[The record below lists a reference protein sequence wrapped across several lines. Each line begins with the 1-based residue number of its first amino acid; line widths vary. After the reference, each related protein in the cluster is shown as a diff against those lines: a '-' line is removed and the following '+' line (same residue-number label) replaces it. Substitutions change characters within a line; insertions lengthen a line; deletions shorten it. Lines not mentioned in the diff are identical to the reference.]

1 MDKNML
7 SEYAKLMVKV
17 GANVQKGQKVR
28 LYAEVDQYELAT
40 LVAKE
45 CYNAGASYVEMFWS
59 CGAVER
65 LHYENASVETLG
77 TVLSWEEERQKQMVK
92 DLPARI
98 FIESAD
104 PDELSGIPADVISTV
119 GRMRS
124 KVLKKYRDEIDGKHQ
139 WLIVAAASPKWAKK
153 VFPDDDSD
161 TAVEKLWN
169 AIFSCVYLDG
179 NKNWEQVWKQHTDT
193 MREKADWLNSKRFKS
208 LRYNSSNGTDFTVQL
223 IPGAKWCG
231 AADINRVNGAAYVPN
246 MPTEEVFISP
256 MKGKCEGRLV
266 ATKPLSWSGNLIDGF
281 EVEFTNGR
289 VSGCK
294 AKQGE
299 EILKKMFAMD
309 NGASMLGEVA
319 LVPKESPINRSGLL
333 FMNTLFDENACCH
346 VAVGEGFQEVIEG
359 AENMTLDKIHAL
371 GVNDSIIHVDFMIGS
386 DDLDITGICEDGT
399 EIPVFRNGT
408 WA

>member
-1 MDKNML
+1 M
-7 SEYAKLMVKV
+7 
-17 GANVQKGQKVR
+17 
-28 LYAEVDQYELAT
+28 
-40 LVAKE
+40 
-45 CYNAGASYVEMFWS
+45 
-59 CGAVER
+59 
-65 LHYENASVETLG
+65 
-77 TVLSWEEERQKQMVK
+77 
-92 DLPARI
+92 
-98 FIESAD
+98 
-104 PDELSGIPADVISTV
+104 
-119 GRMRS
+119 
-124 KVLKKYRDEIDGKHQ
+124 
-139 WLIVAAASPKWAKK
+139 
-153 VFPDDDSD
+153 FPDDDSD

-179 NKNWEQVWKQHTDT
+179 NRNWEQVWKQHTDT
-193 MREKADWLNSKRFKS
+193 MREKADWLNSKCFKS
-208 LRYNSSNGTDFTVQL
+208 LRYNSSNGTYFTVQL

-256 MKGKCEGRLV
+256 MKGKCEGKLV

-294 AKQGE
+294 ARQGE

-359 AENMTLDKIHAL
+359 AENMTLDEIHAL
-371 GVNDSIIHVDFMIGS
+371 GVNDSLIHVDFMIGS

>member
-1 MDKNML
+1 
-7 SEYAKLMVKV
+7 
-17 GANVQKGQKVR
+17 
-28 LYAEVDQYELAT
+28 
-40 LVAKE
+40 
-45 CYNAGASYVEMFWS
+45 
-59 CGAVER
+59 
-65 LHYENASVETLG
+65 
-77 TVLSWEEERQKQMVK
+77 
-92 DLPARI
+92 
-98 FIESAD
+98 
-104 PDELSGIPADVISTV
+104 
-119 GRMRS
+119 
-124 KVLKKYRDEIDGKHQ
+124 
-139 WLIVAAASPKWAKK
+139 
-153 VFPDDDSD
+153 
-161 TAVEKLWN
+161 
-169 AIFSCVYLDG
+169 
-179 NKNWEQVWKQHTDT
+179 

-208 LRYNSSNGTDFTVQL
+208 LRYSSSNGTDFTVQL

-309 NGASMLGEVA
+309 SGASMLGEVA

-359 AENMTLDKIHAL
+359 AENMTLDEIHAL

>member
-1 MDKNML
+1 
-7 SEYAKLMVKV
+7 
-17 GANVQKGQKVR
+17 
-28 LYAEVDQYELAT
+28 
-40 LVAKE
+40 
-45 CYNAGASYVEMFWS
+45 
-59 CGAVER
+59 
-65 LHYENASVETLG
+65 
-77 TVLSWEEERQKQMVK
+77 
-92 DLPARI
+92 
-98 FIESAD
+98 
-104 PDELSGIPADVISTV
+104 
-119 GRMRS
+119 
-124 KVLKKYRDEIDGKHQ
+124 
-139 WLIVAAASPKWAKK
+139 
-153 VFPDDDSD
+153 
-161 TAVEKLWN
+161 
-169 AIFSCVYLDG
+169 
-179 NKNWEQVWKQHTDT
+179 

-309 NGASMLGEVA
+309 SGASMLGEVA

-333 FMNTLFDENACCH
+333 FMNTLFDENACCYR
-346 VAVGEGFQEVIEG
+346 GSR
-359 AENMTLDKIHAL
+359 KY
-371 GVNDSIIHVDFMIGS
+371 DS
-386 DDLDITGICEDGT
+386 
-399 EIPVFRNGT
+399 
-408 WA
+408 